1 LIRARRSFTPVLGL
15 TLLLAVCPPRAGSPV
30 VAADDGGQQVRL
42 TRPANRIVSLNPTV
56 TELLFA
62 IGAGGQIIG
71 RTRWCDWPPAALAIP
86 SVGDGFPPNVE
97 AVVARHPDLAVAYST
112 ALNEPALAQL
122 RNLGV
127 PVLALRTDRLEDF
140 ARAARI
146 LGRVTGRNRSG
157 DSLAARIET
166 AITERRHVREPGPRA
181 PTVVILTWDTPPI
194 AIGHESYLH
203 QVVEL
208 AGGRNLFGDVGRS
221 SFPVSL
227 EAIAERNPDLLLVI
241 GGLRATILQR
251 PEWRAVR
258 AVRDGGVL
266 VLDDPALARPSFRAL
281 DGVAPLRA
289 RLSHFVSSSS
299 SSSEIVR

>member
-1 LIRARRSFTPVLGL
+1 MIRARRSLTPLLGL
-15 TLLLAVCPPRAGSPV
+15 TLLLAVCPPRAASPV
-30 VAADDGGQQVRL
+30 IAADDGGEHVRL
-42 TRPANRIVSLNPTV
+42 ARPASRIVSLNPTV
-56 TELLFA
+56 TELLFE
-62 IGAGGQIIG
+62 IGAGSKIIG

-146 LGRVTGRNRSG
+146 LGRLTGRSRSG
-157 DSLAARIET
+157 DSLATSIET
-166 AITERRHVREPGPRA
+166 AVRERRLVPERGPRA

-194 AIGHESYLH
+194 VIGHGSYLH

-208 AGGRNLFGDVGRS
+208 AGGRNLFGDIGRS

-227 EAIAERNPDLLLVI
+227 EAIAERNPDLLLVT
-241 GGLRATILQR
+241 GRLRAAILQR

-258 AVRDGGVL
+258 AVRDGRVL
-266 VLDDPALARPSFRAL
+266 DLDDPALARPGLRAL
-281 DGVAPLRA
+281 DAVAPLRA
-289 RLSHFVSSSS
+289 RLSQFRSSSS
-299 SSSEIVR
+299 WEIVR

>member
-1 LIRARRSFTPVLGL
+1 MIRARRSFTPVLGL
-15 TLLLAVCPPRAGSPV
+15 TLLLAVCPPRSAAPV
-30 VAADDGGQQVRL
+30 IAADDGGQQVRL
-42 TRPANRIVSLNPTV
+42 ARPATRIVSLNPTV

-71 RTRWCDWPPAALAIP
+71 RTRWCDWPPAAVAIP

-122 RNLGV
+122 RSLGV

-140 ARAARI
+140 ARAARV
-146 LGRVTGRNRSG
+146 LGRITGRSGSG
-157 DSLAARIET
+157 DSVAASIET
-166 AITERRHVREPGPRA
+166 AMAERRSVRGPGPRA

-208 AGGRNLFGDVGRS
+208 AGGRNLFGDIRHS
-221 SFPVSL
+221 SVPVSL
-227 EAIAERNPDLLLVI
+227 EAIAERDPDLLLVT

-258 AVRDGGVL
+258 AVRDGRIL
-266 VLDDPALARPSFRAL
+266 ALDDPALARPGLRAL

-289 RLSHFVSSSS
+289 RLSRFASSF
-299 SSSEIVR
+299 SSEIVR

>member
-1 LIRARRSFTPVLGL
+1 LIRARRSFPPILGL
-15 TLLLAVCPPRAGSPV
+15 TLLLAVCPPRAAAPV
-30 VAADDGGQQVRL
+30 SADDDGGQQVRL
-42 TRPANRIVSLNPTV
+42 ARPASRIVSLNPTV

-62 IGAGGQIIG
+62 IGAGSQIIG

-112 ALNEPALAQL
+112 ALNEPALTQL
-122 RNLGV
+122 RSLAV

-146 LGRVTGRNRSG
+146 LGRLTGRTRSG
-157 DSLAARIET
+157 DSLAASIET
-166 AITERRHVREPGPRA
+166 AMAGHRSAGPGPRA

-208 AGGRNLFGDVGRS
+208 AGGRNLFGDIRRS
-221 SFPVSL
+221 SVPVSL
-227 EAIAERNPDLLLVI
+227 EAIAERNPDVLLVT

-258 AVRDGGVL
+258 AVRDGRIL
-266 VLDDPALARPSFRAL
+266 ALDDPALARPSLRAL
-281 DGVAPLRA
+281 DGIAPLRA
-289 RLSHFVSSSS
+289 RLSRFASSF
-299 SSSEIVR
+299 SSEIVR